1 MSQIQDTFE
10 IGSWITVNK
19 RRYIIAEHSSYP
31 INGGISVHINAVG
44 YENCAPKVMTFSK
57 LPLPKKA
64 KRKPKKR

>member
-44 YENCAPKVMTFSK
+44 YENCEPKVMTFSK
-57 LPLPKKA
+57 PKKA